1 MKGKFGRRVLIGTL
15 AFFMAFAGL
24 VPGGTQRALA
34 LIVADRI
41 TTIDTSVWSPIAPG
55 PTGIAY
61 RPETNTLIV
70 VDGDAAPTVNL
81 WEYSLTTGLVVYS
94 ASIDVNG

>member
-41 TTIDTSVWSPIAPG
+41 TTIDTSVWSRSHPG
-55 PTGIAY
+55 PPGSPIGL
-61 RPETNTLIV
+61 RPT
-70 VDGDAAPTVNL
+70 P
-81 WEYSLTTGLVVYS
+81 
-94 ASIDVNG
+94 